1 MKTYKLSAIVLFIFG
16 VLFTVQSNAGTD
28 EKLLQKMYEEEKMS
42 YDLYTEFFNKWGLN
56 VFDQVRESE
65 AIHMLRI
72 KELMGVKELPQG
84 TGVAGDE
91 KGLYDNKDIQAL
103 YDEYTVLGNI
113 SDVTSLETAALM
125 EENDITNLR
134 ARIKSQTDDR
144 TIKIFAQMERASQNH
159 LRAFVKSLKLSGV
172 EYQPAVLSQS
182 DFDMIINNV
191 TEKGT
196 ALK

>member
-1 MKTYKLSAIVLFIFG
+1 MKTYKISAIVLFIFG

-42 YDLYTEFFNKWGLN
+42 YDLYSEFFNKWGLN

-84 TGVAGDE
+84 TGLAGDE

-134 ARIKSQTDDR
+134 ERIKSQTDDR

-172 EYQPAVLSQS
+172 EYQPAVLSLS
-182 DFDMIINNV
+182 DFDMIIKNV
-191 TEKGT
+191 KEKGT

>member
-42 YDLYTEFFNKWGLN
+42 YDLYSEFFNKWGLN

-84 TGVAGDE
+84 TGLAGDE

-134 ARIKSQTDDR
+134 ERIKSQTDDR

-172 EYQPAVLSQS
+172 EYQPAVLSLS
-182 DFDMIINNV
+182 DFDMIIKNV
-191 TEKGT
+191 KEKGT

>member
-42 YDLYTEFFNKWGLN
+42 YDLYTEFFNRWGLKI
-56 VFDQVRESE
+56 FDQVRESE
-65 AIHMLRI
+65 AIHMQRI
-72 KELMGVKELPQG
+72 NALMGVKELPQG
-84 TGVAGDE
+84 TGVTGGD
-91 KGLYDNKDIQAL
+91 KGLYENKDIQAL

-113 SDVTSLETAALM
+113 SDVTALETAALM
-125 EENDITNLR
+125 EENGISNLR
-134 ARIKSQTDDR
+134 ERIKAQTDDR
-144 TIKIFAQMERASQNH
+144 TIKIFAQMERASRNH
-159 LRAFVKSLKLSGV
+159 LKGFVKSLKLSGV
-172 EYQPAVLSQS
+172 EYEPAVLSQS